1 MKNTPVGKYHF
12 ELAVI
17 MRNAILISATLSC
30 SEVWYGVKEVDYRML
45 EQTDEMLL
53 KKILNCSSQIPLEML
68 YLELGV
74 MPIRFII
81 LLRRLTYL
89 QHILKQE
96 QRNTLIFQF
105 FKAQLE
111 NPKQNY
117 WVTNVMKDLE
127 KVDINL
133 ELIEIQN
140 YLKKSLRNYVKKR

>member
-1 MKNTPVGKYHF
+1 
-12 ELAVI
+12 
-17 MRNAILISATLSC
+17 
-30 SEVWYGVKEVDYRML
+30 
-45 EQTDEMLL
+45 
-53 KKILNCSSQIPLEML
+53 
-68 YLELGV
+68 

-111 NPKQNY
+111 NPKQND

-140 YLKKSLRNYVKKR
+140 MSEEVFKKLCKENVKVKAFEYLKKKQIQRNPKYLINYEFFEMAK